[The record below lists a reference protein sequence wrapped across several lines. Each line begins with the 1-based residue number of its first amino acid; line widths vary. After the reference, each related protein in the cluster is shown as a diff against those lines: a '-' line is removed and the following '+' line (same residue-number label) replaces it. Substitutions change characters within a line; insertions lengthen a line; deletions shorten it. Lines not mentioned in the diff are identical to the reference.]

1 MRTSFILLS
10 LLLISVSAAAIYSGR
25 YRLPAELPTDSSLES
40 AVSTRVPMVR
50 DAVAIEAD
58 QQGNATTSTSTMP
71 DLVELAEKLLAH
83 MRGKVRDYTA
93 TLVKRERIAGT
104 LAPEARMLVKIRNP
118 QIAADENNATKTI
131 RGLAA
136 YIKFTE
142 PSAMRGR
149 EVIWEAG
156 KHNNKL
162 VAHES
167 GFLNVLRVELAPNST
182 LAMLGNKYPITEIGL
197 MRLLEKLLEKID
209 RGVDLSGCQIEI
221 REGERVGDRNCRLI
235 QVTQPRSI
243 PGADFYIAQFF
254 LDTERQLPLRYAAF
268 LWPEKAGDPPVLEEE
283 YTYLDLKLNVG
294 LSDADFDPN
303 NAAYDYP

>member
-1 MRTSFILLS
+1 MRISFTLLS
-10 LLLISVSAAAIYSGR
+10 LLLIAVSAAAAYSAR
-25 YRLPAELPTDSSLES
+25 YRLTSNPQTASSLES
-40 AVSTRVPMVR
+40 VVSTRGPIVR
-50 DAVAIEAD
+50 DGEVAETD
-58 QQGNATTSTSTMP
+58 QRGTAATTAPTMP
-71 DLVELAEKLLAH
+71 DLVELAKNLLAH
-83 MRGKVRDYTA
+83 MRGNVRDYTA
-93 TLVKRERIAGT
+93 TLVKRERIAGS
-104 LAPEARMLVKIRNP
+104 LAPEARMQIKIRNP
-118 QIAADENNATKTI
+118 QIASQANNAEQSI

-156 KHNNKL
+156 KNDNKL
-162 VAHES
+162 VAHET

-182 LAMLGNKYPITEIGL
+182 LAMMGNKYPITEIGL

-221 REGERVGDRNCRLI
+221 REGERVGERNCRLI

-268 LWPEKAGDPPVLEEE
+268 LWPQKAGDPPVLEEE

-294 LSDADFDPN
+294 LSDSDFDPD